1 MSKGKS
7 KGKTN
12 PRNQPRTEADV
23 RRAKSEGRDEGIEL
37 TLTVMLYVLADKFG
51 FSDEQI
57 SRASQWFNVN
67 AAAILAGDIKFG
79 DMKKLLKDEYGW
91 ELNLAA

>member
-7 KGKTN
+7 KGKSN
-12 PRNQPRTEADV
+12 PRSQPRTEADV
-23 RRAKSEGRDEGIEL
+23 RRARSEGRDEGIEL

-57 SRASQWFNVN
+57 SRASHWFNIN
-67 AAAILAGDIKFG
+67 AAAILSGDIKFAE
-79 DMKKLLKDEYGW
+79 MQKLLKDEYDW
-91 ELNLAA
+91 ELNLTA